1 MYIVSAVL
9 ENEQSRVALYNKEYK
24 LLAQK
29 SGSAAELSALCL
41 DVIAE
46 GGAKPCDV
54 DYIGVAYDGSGCPC
68 CVASEVEKNTGIK
81 CCADSLIGARAL
93 GEAFVANDEA
103 SLIMLKIDDT
113 VDCGMVIDRKIYT
126 GAHHLGGKVA
136 HMVIDFDGYECT
148 CGRKGCFE
156 AYVNN
161 KGFKRIV
168 AEAGVEDAESMTPAK
183 LYAMNTPAAE
193 AAKKLYVEY
202 LTSGITTVINLFQPH
217 ELVLEGPFTAVG
229 DEIMEPMMEIILRE
243 QYSHGMPNKCNIR
256 FSNTEADTA
265 LIGAALLGR

>member
-68 CVASEVEKNTGIK
+68 CVSSEVEKNTGIK

-113 VDCGMVIDRKIYT
+113 VDCG
-126 GAHHLGGKVA
+126 
-136 HMVIDFDGYECT
+136 MVIDFDGYECT